1 MLQGRIK
8 QLLLAT
14 LLCAP
19 LPAIA
24 AELSV
29 LLPNQGV
36 RLDYPQPVRL
46 ETVLKDVQKQAQAKQ
61 VRLEPIQA
69 QLFDSKKQVIV
80 DEMKQQVL
88 SQLSDL
94 AQIKPEL
101 DTQSISEQ
109 INVSKFHYREFTSL
123 DYDVVQSQRKGNP
136 LLTGSY
142 QLNIAPRI
150 NNIYFLGAVKKAEEV
165 KQHAQWFLADYFDM
179 LGNIKS
185 EAAYDGTATIIQ
197 PDGKV
202 MEAQYGAWN
211 FKPHFIA
218 PGAIIYIPI
227 KSLPSELETLN
238 QLIVQLV
245 RHKVIN
251 NEQ

>member
-1 MLQGRIK
+1 MLQGRTK
-8 QLLLAT
+8 QILLAT

-19 LPAIA
+19 LCSIA

-36 RLDYPQPVRL
+36 RLDYIKPARL
-46 ETVLKDVQKQAQAKQ
+46 ETVLQDVQKQAQAKH
-61 VRLEPIQA
+61 VRFEPVQA
-69 QLFDSKKQVIV
+69 QLFDSNKQVII

-94 AQIKPEL
+94 AQIKPKF
-101 DTQSISEQ
+101 DTQSITEQ
-109 INVSKFHYREFTSL
+109 INASKFHYREFTPL

-136 LLTGSY
+136 LLTGRY
-142 QLNIAPRI
+142 QLNIASRN
-150 NNIYFLGAVKKAEEV
+150 NNIYFLGAVKKAEKV
-165 KQHAQWFLADYFDM
+165 KQHAQWFLSDYFDM

-185 EAAYDGTATIIQ
+185 EVAYDGTATIIQ

-202 MEAQYGAWN
+202 VDAHYGAWN
-211 FKPHFIA
+211 FKPHFVA

-227 KSLPSELETLN
+227 NSLPSELENLN
-238 QLIVQLV
+238 QDIVQLL

-251 NEQ
+251 NE

>member
-19 LPAIA
+19 ILSIA

-36 RLDYPQPVRL
+36 RLDYPQSVRL
-46 ETVLKDVQKQAQAKQ
+46 ETILRDVQKQAQAKQ

-109 INVSKFHYREFTSL
+109 INASKFHYREFTSL

-165 KQHAQWFLADYFDM
+165 KLHAQWFLADYFDM

-238 QLIVQLV
+238 QDIVQLL

>member
-61 VRLEPIQA
+61 VRFEPVQA
-69 QLFDSKKQVIV
+69 QLSDSKKKVIV

-101 DTQSISEQ
+101 NTQSISEQ
-109 INVSKFHYREFTSL
+109 INASKFHYREFTSL

-142 QLNIAPRI
+142 QINIAPRI

-165 KQHAQWFLADYFDM
+165 KQHAQWFLTDYFDM

-211 FKPHFIA
+211 FRPHFIA

-238 QLIVQLV
+238 QDIVQLL